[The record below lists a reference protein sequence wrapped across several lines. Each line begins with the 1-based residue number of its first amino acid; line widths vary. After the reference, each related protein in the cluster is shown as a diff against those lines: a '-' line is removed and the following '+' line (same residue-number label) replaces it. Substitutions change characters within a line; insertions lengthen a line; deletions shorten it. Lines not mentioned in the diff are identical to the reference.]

1 MELPDNLPLADLKK
15 AIKSFKTEQTP
26 KLSSKKSVLAD
37 YAIRVGILK
46 SKPVAPAPEVPSKPV
61 LEEALVK
68 SSKKKAV
75 TELPEVLKASEPK
88 ILKKKGKAEPEPP
101 KKKGSPF
108 SAFMAEHKGKG
119 LSMTQLAEIYKRQ
132 K

>member
-1 MELPDNLPLADLKK
+1 MELPDNLPLAELKK

-37 YAIRVGILK
+37 YAVRVGILK
-46 SKPVAPAPEVPSKPV
+46 GKAAPEVPTKAV

-68 SSKKKAV
+68 SAKAKKV
-75 TELPEVLKASEPK
+75 NDLPEVLKAPVG
-88 ILKKKGKAEPEPP
+88 KKGKPESKPEPKPEP

-108 SAFMAEHKGKG
+108 SAFMAENKGKG
-119 LSMTQLAEIYKRQ
+119 LSMTQLAEAYRKQRQ
-132 K
+132 